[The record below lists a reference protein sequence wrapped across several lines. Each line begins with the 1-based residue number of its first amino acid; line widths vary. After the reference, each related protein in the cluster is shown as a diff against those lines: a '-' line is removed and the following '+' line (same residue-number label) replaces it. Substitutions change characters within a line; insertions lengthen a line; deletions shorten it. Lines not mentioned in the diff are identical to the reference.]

1 MSRRRE
7 TFTKCSL
14 YNEKYVII
22 EINLFILMRNPNV
35 VTANVSHHWFS
46 TSPPDRLNLLIDSRP
61 YLLVGMDTKFM
72 LYKIDK
78 PVRQTQRTVVSL
90 AKMMKAVKCETQ
102 TNKSSCGSERLFRC
116 AKLNSMQRSY
126 RSRPTVTHKWWNM
139 VKERAKGYDL
149 VYEFVLYT
157 RV

>member
-1 MSRRRE
+1 M
-7 TFTKCSL
+7 L
-14 YNEKYVII
+14 IIKYTII
-22 EINLFILMRNPNV
+22 KTNLCILIRNPNV
-35 VTANVSHHWFS
+35 VTANVSRHWFS
-46 TSPPDRLNLLIDSRP
+46 TLPPDRLNMLIDSRS

-78 PVRQTQRTVVSL
+78 PVRQTQRTVASL

-102 TNKSSCGSERLFRC
+102 TNKSSCSSEQLFRC

-126 RSRPTVTHKWWNM
+126 RSRPTVTDKWWNV
-139 VKERAKGYDL
+139 VKERAKGYYL
-149 VYEFVLYT
+149 IYKYMLYV